1 MNNKQNILGL
11 FSVIESPILVFGAN
25 KELLYELWPRNS
37 SFGYQTTKYGSGK
50 SLDKRNEIRSQ
61 AQSLLASWQRAIGDP
76 ITLTQPSD
84 IGAIRLFNGIY
95 VFIGPITP
103 LKINLEQVR
112 YIENRTAL
120 QACNMWLNLMRDL
133 CRSQV
138 HIATNNLSENAQ
150 DHNNGLHE
158 SISASSS
165 SSANS
170 IPSADNSALA
180 VDKHEAV
187 VGADHL
193 GQGREQAQAQ
203 AQEQG
208 QSQGRE
214 QAQAQAQGELELG
227 KLKER
232 NLSGSDSDGDGT
244 NNSSANIKI
253 NSLDDLLK
261 PMSFDM
267 RAINQAIN
275 MPFNPYDGSIR
286 NEDFNFSE
294 EQFIK
299 SLGISTVRA
308 VQNHNQFRNEVLT
321 SEAVREGNRDKLKW
335 AYNLPP
341 KGKAGILGFTP
352 LRSWQNHAH
361 LQNVLASR
369 AAIDAGITPEE
380 AYRLSDKLYLIV
392 EAVSDPLVAKHMRY
406 IVALAFTEQVRAH
419 KNKLQEQGQLG
430 KEEPVFVQ
438 KARYYIQQHLC
449 EKLSLE
455 DIALQVDCSA
465 EHLARSFKKFHLKTI
480 MNYITDERIKMAK
493 ELLIESN
500 TKIKDIAESLGFC
513 TVSHFCYIFKEKEHI
528 SPQQWRKQNAKI
540 IEA

>member
-1 MNNKQNILGL
+1 MKNKQNLLGL

-25 KELLYELWPRNS
+25 KELLYELWPRKS
-37 SFGYQTTKYGSGK
+37 SFGYQTTKDGSGK
-50 SLDKRNEIRSQ
+50 NSDKRNEIRSQ
-61 AQSLLASWQRAIGDP
+61 AQALLASWQRAIGDP
-76 ITLTQPSD
+76 IMLTQPSD
-84 IGAIRLFNGIY
+84 IGAIRLFNGSY

-138 HIATNNLSENAQ
+138 HIATNNLSEHVQ

-158 SISASSS
+158 SISASASASS
-165 SSANS
+165 SS

-180 VDKHEAV
+180 EAKHEAV

-193 GQGREQAQAQ
+193 GQGQCQCRGHG
-203 AQEQG
+203 QEQD
-208 QSQGRE
+208 QVK
-214 QAQAQAQGELELG
+214 AHYQGELESG
-227 KLKER
+227 KLKES
-232 NLSGSDSDGDGT
+232 NLSGSNSDSVGDST

-253 NSLDDLLK
+253 KSLDDLLK

-267 RAINQAIN
+267 SAINKAIG

-299 SLGISTVRA
+299 SLGISTVSA

-392 EAVSDPLVAKHMRY
+392 EAVSDPLIAKHMRY

>member
-1 MNNKQNILGL
+1 MKNKQNLLGL

-25 KELLYELWPRNS
+25 KELLYELWPRKS
-37 SFGYQTTKYGSGK
+37 SFGYQTTKDGSGK
-50 SLDKRNEIRSQ
+50 NSDKRNEIRSQ
-61 AQSLLASWQRAIGDP
+61 AQALLASWQRAIGDP
-76 ITLTQPSD
+76 IMLTQPSD
-84 IGAIRLFNGIY
+84 IGAIRLFNGSY

-138 HIATNNLSENAQ
+138 HIATNNLSEHVQ

-165 SSANS
+165 S

-180 VDKHEAV
+180 EAKHEAV
-187 VGADHL
+187 VGVDHL
-193 GQGREQAQAQ
+193 GQGQGQGRVHAQAQAQ
-203 AQEQG
+203 AQV
-208 QSQGRE
+208 
-214 QAQAQAQGELELG
+214 QGELESV

-232 NLSGSDSDGDGT
+232 NLSCSYSYSDDDS
-244 NNSSANIKI
+244 NNSSTNIKI
-253 NSLDDLLK
+253 KSLDDLLK

-267 RAINQAIN
+267 SAINKAIG

-286 NEDFNFSE
+286 NEDFKFSE

-299 SLGISTVRA
+299 SLGISTVSA
-308 VQNHNQFRNEVLT
+308 VQSHNQFRNEVLT

-341 KGKAGILGFTP
+341 KGQAGILGFTP

-392 EAVSDPLVAKHMRY
+392 EAISDPLIAKHMRY

-419 KNKLQEQGQLG
+419 KNKLKEQGQLG

-438 KARYYIQQHLC
+438 KARYYIQQRLC

>member
-193 GQGREQAQAQ
+193 GQG
-203 AQEQG
+203 QG
-208 QSQGRE
+208 QGRE
-214 QAQAQAQGELELG
+214 QAQVQGELESG

-232 NLSGSDSDGDGT
+232 NLSGSYSYSEDDST
-244 NNSSANIKI
+244 TNSSANIKI
-253 NSLDDLLK
+253 KSLYDLLK

-267 RAINQAIN
+267 SAINKAIG

-286 NEDFNFSE
+286 NEDFNFNE

-299 SLGISTVRA
+299 SLGISTVSA

-341 KGKAGILGFTP
+341 KGQAGILGFTP
-352 LRSWQNHAH
+352 LRSWQNHVH

-392 EAVSDPLVAKHMRY
+392 EAISDPLIAKHMRY

-419 KNKLQEQGQLG
+419 KNKLKEQGQLG

-438 KARYYIQQHLC
+438 KARYYIQQRLC

>member
-1 MNNKQNILGL
+1 MKNKQNLLGL

-25 KELLYELWPRNS
+25 KELLYELWPRKS
-37 SFGYQTTKYGSGK
+37 SFGYQTTKDGSGK
-50 SLDKRNEIRSQ
+50 NSDKRNEIRSQ
-61 AQSLLASWQRAIGDP
+61 AQALLASWQRAIGDP
-76 ITLTQPSD
+76 IMLTQPSD
-84 IGAIRLFNGIY
+84 IGAIRLFNGSY

-138 HIATNNLSENAQ
+138 HIATNNLSDNAQ

-158 SISASSS
+158 SISASASS
-165 SSANS
+165 SST
-170 IPSADNSALA
+170 PSANNSALA
-180 VDKHEAV
+180 EAKHEAV

-193 GQGREQAQAQ
+193 GQG
-203 AQEQG
+203 
-208 QSQGRE
+208 QGRV
-214 QAQAQAQGELELG
+214 QAQGELESG

-232 NLSGSDSDGDGT
+232 NLSGSYSYDDSN

-253 NSLDDLLK
+253 KSLDDLLK

-267 RAINQAIN
+267 SAINNAIG

-299 SLGISTVRA
+299 SLGISAVSA

-430 KEEPVFVQ
+430 KEEPVFVK
-438 KARYYIQQHLC
+438 KARYYIQQRLC

>member
-1 MNNKQNILGL
+1 MKNKQNLLGL

-25 KELLYELWPRNS
+25 KELLYELWPRKS
-37 SFGYQTTKYGSGK
+37 SFGYQTTKDGSGK
-50 SLDKRNEIRSQ
+50 NSDKRNEIRSQ
-61 AQSLLASWQRAIGDP
+61 AQALLASWQRAIGDP
-76 ITLTQPSD
+76 IMLTQPSD
-84 IGAIRLFNGIY
+84 IGAIRLFNGSY

-138 HIATNNLSENAQ
+138 HIATNNLSEHVQ

-158 SISASSS
+158 SISASAST
-165 SSANS
+165 SASASS

-180 VDKHEAV
+180 EAKHEAV

-193 GQGREQAQAQ
+193 GQG
-203 AQEQG
+203 
-208 QSQGRE
+208 QGRVH
-214 QAQAQAQGELELG
+214 AQAQGELESG

-232 NLSGSDSDGDGT
+232 NLSGSYSYSDDDSN

-253 NSLDDLLK
+253 KSLDDLLK

-267 RAINQAIN
+267 SAINKAIG

-286 NEDFNFSE
+286 NEDFNFNE

-299 SLGISTVRA
+299 SLGISTVSA

-392 EAVSDPLVAKHMRY
+392 EAVSDPMVAKHMRY
-406 IVALAFTEQVRAH
+406 IVALAFTEQVRTH

>member
-1 MNNKQNILGL
+1 MKNKQNLLGL

-25 KELLYELWPRNS
+25 KELLYELWPRKS
-37 SFGYQTTKYGSGK
+37 SFGYQTTKDGSGK
-50 SLDKRNEIRSQ
+50 NSDKRNEIRFQ

-76 ITLTQPSD
+76 IMLTQPSD
-84 IGAIRLFNGIY
+84 IGAIRLFNGSY

-138 HIATNNLSENAQ
+138 HIATNNLSENVQ

-158 SISASSS
+158 SISACASSS
-165 SSANS
+165 S

-180 VDKHEAV
+180 EAKHEAV

-193 GQGREQAQAQ
+193 GQGQCQCRGHG
-203 AQEQG
+203 QEQ
-208 QSQGRE
+208 E
-214 QAQAQAQGELELG
+214 QDQVKAHYQGELESG
-227 KLKER
+227 RLKER
-232 NLSGSDSDGDGT
+232 NLSGSNSDSVGDST

-253 NSLDDLLK
+253 KSLDDLLK

-267 RAINQAIN
+267 SAINNAIG

-299 SLGISTVRA
+299 SLGISTVSA

>member
-1 MNNKQNILGL
+1 MKNKQNLLGL

-25 KELLYELWPRNS
+25 KELLYELWPRKS
-37 SFGYQTTKYGSGK
+37 SFGYQTTKDGSGK
-50 SLDKRNEIRSQ
+50 NSDKRNEIRSQ
-61 AQSLLASWQRAIGDP
+61 AQALLASWQRAIGDP
-76 ITLTQPSD
+76 IMLTQPSD
-84 IGAIRLFNGIY
+84 IGAIRLFNGSY

-138 HIATNNLSENAQ
+138 HIATNNLSEHVQ

-158 SISASSS
+158 SIIASASPSSSASTSASSS
-165 SSANS
+165 S

-180 VDKHEAV
+180 EAKHEAV
-187 VGADHL
+187 VGVDHL
-193 GQGREQAQAQ
+193 GQGREQG
-203 AQEQG
+203 QEQV
-208 QSQGRE
+208 QV
-214 QAQAQAQGELELG
+214 QGELELG

-232 NLSGSDSDGDGT
+232 NLSGSYSYSDDDST
-244 NNSSANIKI
+244 TNSSANIKI
-253 NSLDDLLK
+253 KSLYDLLK

-267 RAINQAIN
+267 SAINNAIG

-299 SLGISTVRA
+299 SLGISTVSA

-341 KGKAGILGFTP
+341 KGQAGILGFTP

-392 EAVSDPLVAKHMRY
+392 EAISDPLIAKHMRY

-419 KNKLQEQGQLG
+419 KNKLKEQGQLG

-438 KARYYIQQHLC
+438 KARYYIQQRLC

>member
-1 MNNKQNILGL
+1 MKNKQNLLGL

-25 KELLYELWPRNS
+25 KELLYELWPRKS
-37 SFGYQTTKYGSGK
+37 SFGYQTTKDGSGK
-50 SLDKRNEIRSQ
+50 NSDKRNEIRSQ

-76 ITLTQPSD
+76 IMLTQPSD
-84 IGAIRLFNGIY
+84 IGAIRLFNGSY

-138 HIATNNLSENAQ
+138 HIATNNLSEHVQ

-165 SSANS
+165 S

-180 VDKHEAV
+180 EAKHEAV
-187 VGADHL
+187 VGVDHL
-193 GQGREQAQAQ
+193 GQGREQG
-203 AQEQG
+203 QEQV
-208 QSQGRE
+208 QV
-214 QAQAQAQGELELG
+214 QGELESV

-232 NLSGSDSDGDGT
+232 NLSGSYRDDDS

-253 NSLDDLLK
+253 KSLYDLLK

-267 RAINQAIN
+267 SAINNAIG

-299 SLGISTVRA
+299 SLGISAVSA

-419 KNKLQEQGQLG
+419 KNKLKEQGQLG

-438 KARYYIQQHLC
+438 KARYYIQQRLC

>member
-1 MNNKQNILGL
+1 MKNKQNILGL

-37 SFGYQTTKYGSGK
+37 SFGYLNKDGSGK
-50 SLDKRNEIRSQ
+50 SSDKRNEIRSK

-76 ITLTQPSD
+76 ITLTQSSD
-84 IGAIRLFNGIY
+84 IGAIRLFNGSY

-112 YIENRTAL
+112 YMENRTAL

-138 HIATNNLSENAQ
+138 HIATNSLSENAQ

-158 SISASSS
+158 SISASPSAG

-170 IPSADNSALA
+170 IPCADNSALA
-180 VDKHEAV
+180 EDKHEAV

-193 GQGREQAQAQ
+193 GQG
-203 AQEQG
+203 
-208 QSQGRE
+208 QGRE
-214 QAQAQAQGELELG
+214 QVQAQGELDSG

-232 NLSGSDSDGDGT
+232 NLSGCNSDGDS

-253 NSLDDLLK
+253 KSLDDLLK

-267 RAINQAIN
+267 SAINKAIG

-299 SLGISTVRA
+299 SLGISTVGA

-335 AYNLPP
+335 AYKLPP

>member
-1 MNNKQNILGL
+1 MKNKQNILGL

-25 KELLYELWPRNS
+25 KEVLYELWPRNS
-37 SFGYQTTKYGSGK
+37 SFGYLTKDGSGK
-50 SLDKRNEIRSQ
+50 SSDKRNEIRSK
-61 AQSLLASWQRAIGDP
+61 AQSLLANWQRAIGDP

-84 IGAIRLFNGIY
+84 IGAIRLFNGSY

-120 QACNMWLNLMRDL
+120 QACNMWLNLMRDQ

-150 DHNNGLHE
+150 DHNNGVHE
-158 SISASSS
+158 SISPSSS
-165 SSANS
+165 NSTSASANS
-170 IPSADNSALA
+170 KPSADNIALA
-180 VDKHEAV
+180 EDKHEAV

-193 GQGREQAQAQ
+193 GHGHGQGQGREQVQAQAQ
-203 AQEQG
+203 AK
-208 QSQGRE
+208 
-214 QAQAQAQGELELG
+214 GELELG

-232 NLSGSDSDGDGT
+232 NLSGSNSNSDGDSN

-253 NSLDDLLK
+253 KSLDDLLK

-267 RAINQAIN
+267 SAINKAIG

-286 NEDFNFSE
+286 NEDFNFCE

-299 SLGISTVRA
+299 SLGISTVGA
-308 VQNHNQFRNEVLT
+308 VQNHNQFRNEVLI

-335 AYNLPP
+335 AYKLPP

-513 TVSHFCYIFKEKEHI
+513 TVSHFCFIFKEKEHI